1 MMFLADTERRA
12 YRVPAMMS
20 FWILPF
26 LAFNLENE
34 SGAPDK
40 EDAPSG
46 FRLTEFART
55 AMHWKNF
62 TFSFKVHKIG
72 TERALPRPIQ

>member
-40 EDAPSG
+40 EAP
-46 FRLTEFART
+46 
-55 AMHWKNF
+55 
-62 TFSFKVHKIG
+62 
-72 TERALPRPIQ
+72 